1 MYETTRKK
9 YRKYN
14 TKTLESE
21 PSRTWSEKKV
31 WKVLKLE
38 QGTKLQYIAYLQ
50 QFNQ

>member
-1 MYETTRKK
+1 MLNVNPDMYETTRKK

-38 QGTKLQYIAYLQ
+38 QVLR
-50 QFNQ
+50 

>member
-1 MYETTRKK
+1 MLNVNPDMYDATRKK

-38 QGTKLQYIAYLQ
+38 EVLR
-50 QFNQ
+50 